1 VNKTEGVRRC
11 NDPMPTIRLERRL
24 AIASIVAL
32 AWACRSG
39 PESKPQAP
47 PPSAAELAKSLGLEV
62 LPHVADGVP
71 IRVVDAASGKPVGG
85 ALVVSVDETE
95 FTYSDAGDGGVKYNA
110 RSLLVD
116 SGQAYATSSDGLARV
131 AAPEEPRSVF
141 VWRGEDF
148 GRTTLEVYDHAEHV
162 VTVAPRAL
170 TVEVVDKNGKPQAG
184 VPIQLGK
191 CALEPMAIGTT
202 VGVTGPDGRFAIPAL
217 ELERA
222 VHRSCGRRALVMLG
236 YLVSGFELRA
246 IDAPRLEP
254 VKFVLPD
261 CGDVEIDFATSHPW
275 PPGDDAAAWPRF
287 SLSVWGSKRGDRC
300 GLDRQ
305 FQIDS
310 EREMVLPIDRPPYR
324 LEHVEVGTR
333 FGFHLGVQLSESTST
348 GENLVVLGDGGLA
361 ASVVDG
367 PSHAGEVEHLLL
379 KSASLGAPLADWS
392 SHDEPNPEMEQILD
406 QEREKEREKERVRE
420 EKLREQMSVASSI
433 DVSVLL
439 DVAIEPCWL
448 SARLDDNQ
456 KPNESDSCPWIDVN
470 GRATMRG
477 IPAGKH
483 SVTITA
489 RRMSNDYADVPLC
502 RIDDV
507 EVGPSQH
514 LRDPRLLNIDL
525 RGKLRVHR
533 YEITDG
539 DGHPLTGFVRFTR
552 EGDREFADD
561 IWFKDGHVAFLTGV
575 DDGVRASVAVS
586 RFRKQALDLT
596 SSEPAG
602 APRRVFLERGIGVH
616 LRLERNLELPSAP
629 HDTIYVGV
637 SEMPHW
643 CETLDDLRTVP
654 LRADADLDFRLAE
667 PGDWKVIFLRS
678 HDDGNGETTVTECNP
693 VETTISVRDSDRVD
707 SVQWIDVKPDADHW
721 KELLASLGEGG

>member
-1 VNKTEGVRRC
+1 VNKTDTVRRC
-11 NDPMPTIRLERRL
+11 NDPMPTHRLERRL

-32 AWACRSG
+32 AVTCRSA
-39 PESKPQAP
+39 PESNPQTP
-47 PPSAAELAKSLGLEV
+47 PPSAAELAKSYGLE
-62 LPHVADGVP
+62 LRPEVADGVP
-71 IRVVDAASGKPVGG
+71 IRVVDAASGKPVGD

-95 FTYSDAGDGGVKYNA
+95 FTYWDAGDGGIKWNA

-116 SGQAYATSSDGLARV
+116 SGQAYATSGDGVARV
-131 AAPEEPRSVF
+131 AAPTEPRSIF
-141 VWRGEDF
+141 VWRGDDF
-148 GRTTLEVYDHAEHV
+148 GRTTLEVYDRVEHV
-162 VTVAPRAL
+162 VSVAPHAL
-170 TVEVVDKNGKPQAG
+170 RVEVVDKNGKPQAG

-191 CALEPMAIGTT
+191 CALEPMSLGTT
-202 VGVTGPDGRFAIPAL
+202 VGITGPDGRFAIPAL

-222 VHRSCGRRALVMLG
+222 VHRTCGRRALVMLG
-236 YLVSGFELRA
+236 YMVSGFELKA
-246 IDAPRLEP
+246 IDAPQLEP

-261 CGDVEIDFATSHPW
+261 CGEVDFDLQTPHPW

-287 SLSVWGSKRGDRC
+287 SLSVEGSKHGDRC
-300 GLDRQ
+300 GRERQ
-305 FQIDS
+305 LEVTS
-310 EREMVLPIDRPPYR
+310 ERSMKLPIDGPPYR
-324 LEHVEVGTR
+324 LEHVEVGTALW
-333 FGFHLGVQLSESTST
+333 FHLDVHLSESTST
-348 GENLVVLGDGGLA
+348 GENLMALGGGRDA
-361 ASVVDG
+361 KEYVDG
-367 PSHAGEVEHLLL
+367 PSRAGEVKHVLL
-379 KSASLGAPLADWS
+379 KSESLGAPLADWS
-392 SHDEPNPEMEQILD
+392 KVNEPDPSLQQTLD

-420 EKLREQMSVASSI
+420 EKLQEQFRVSSSI

-533 YEITDG
+533 YEIADG

-552 EGDREFADD
+552 DGDREYADD

-575 DDGVRASVAVS
+575 ADGVRATVAVN
-586 RFRKQALDLT
+586 RFRKQALDLS

-602 APRRVFLERGIGVH
+602 GPRRVFLERGIGIH
-616 LRLERNLELPSAP
+616 LTLDRNLELPSAP

-643 CETLDDLRTVP
+643 CEALDDLRTVA
-654 LRADADLDFRLAE
+654 LRTDAELDFRLAE

-678 HDDGNGETTVTECNP
+678 HDDADGEATVTECSS
-693 VETTISVRDSDRVD
+693 VETTISVKDSDRVD
-707 SVQWIDVKPDADHW
+707 SVQWIDVHPDPDHW
-721 KELLASLGEGG
+721 KELLRSFGEGG